1 MAKETYQIK
10 LQRFEG
16 PFDLLLFFIERDELD
31 IQDIPIGRITTDFLQ
46 YMQEMAELNIEL
58 ASEFIL
64 VAATLIRIKA
74 RMLLPRP
81 ELDEAGE
88 EIDPRADL
96 AARLLEYKCYKA
108 VSEELKFMEDHRQ
121 SLIPRGN
128 KAEELKQVEAGLGI
142 EQDLLDVD
150 LYRLLKYFH
159 QAVARGSARVR
170 VTHKVTPYPYSIAAQ
185 RNYLANR
192 LNNKVFTSFVD
203 LFEDFTDKMHAIF
216 TFLALLE
223 MLQVGR
229 LELRLQ
235 EDGFNDFELKL
246 GS

>member
-1 MAKETYQIK
+1 
-10 LQRFEG
+10 
-16 PFDLLLFFIERDELD
+16 
-31 IQDIPIGRITTDFLQ
+31 
-46 YMQEMAELNIEL
+46 
-58 ASEFIL
+58 
-64 VAATLIRIKA
+64 
-74 RMLLPRP
+74 
-81 ELDEAGE
+81 
-88 EIDPRADL
+88 
-96 AARLLEYKCYKA
+96 
-108 VSEELKFMEDHRQ
+108 MEDHRQ

>member
-1 MAKETYQIK
+1 
-10 LQRFEG
+10 
-16 PFDLLLFFIERDELD
+16 LLLFFIERDELD

>member
-1 MAKETYQIK
+1 MQETYQIK

-31 IQDIPIGRITTDFLQ
+31 IQDIPIGKITSDFLQ

-58 ASEFIL
+58 AAEFIL

-81 ELDEAGE
+81 ELDEAGV

-96 AARLLEYKCYKA
+96 AARLLEYKRYKA
-108 VSEELKFMEDHRQ
+108 VTEELKFMEDHRQ
-121 SLIPRGN
+121 SLVPRGN

-142 EQDLLDVD
+142 EQDLLHVD
-150 LYRLLKYFH
+150 LYKLLKYFH
-159 QAVARGSARVR
+159 QAVARGAARVK

-192 LNNKVFTSFVD
+192 LNNKEFTSFLD

-216 TFLALLE
+216 TFLAMLE
-223 MLQVGR
+223 MMQVGR
-229 LELRLQ
+229 LEIRL
-235 EDGFNDFELKL
+235 EEVFNDFALKL
-246 GS
+246 SA